1 MAWDVEGTKRKIIDA
16 ATREFTERG
25 PDGTTME
32 RIAKLAGVNK
42 ERVYNYF
49 GSKPELFEFV
59 LREKLA
65 VLAETIPVD
74 SFTPDGIGTYAGQ
87 LFDYN
92 SEHPELV
99 RLVLWEAL
107 SFTSVVP
114 EEQLRRDYYAQKVGS
129 LGGAQAAGTLA
140 GSLPP
145 DHLNFLLLALAGY
158 WSVVPQVARMM
169 TGDSNP
175 TELERRRSS
184 VVEAARRLVVM
195 QEPLA
200 TGHP

>member
-1 MAWDVEGTKRKIIDA
+1 MGGVVMAWDVEGTKRKIIDA
-16 ATREFTERG
+16 AAHEFTVRG

-49 GSKPELFEFV
+49 GSKPELFEVV

-65 VLAETIPVD
+65 VVSETVPVD
-74 SFTPDGIGTYAGQ
+74 SFTPDGIGEYAGR

-92 SEHPELV
+92 CEHPELV

-107 SFTSVVP
+107 SFTTEVP
-114 EEQLRRDYYAQKVGS
+114 EEQQRHDYYAQKTHA
-129 LGGAQAAGTLA
+129 LGEAQATGTVQSDI
-140 GSLPP
+140 GP

-158 WSVVPQVARMM
+158 WAVLPQVARMM
-169 TGDSNP
+169 TGGNVHDRAEMS
-175 TELERRRSS
+175 RRRAS
-184 VVEAARRLVVM
+184 VVEAARRLV
-195 QEPLA
+195 ES
-200 TGHP
+200 

>member
-25 PDGTTME
+25 PDATTME

-49 GSKPELFEFV
+49 GSKPELFEVV

-65 VLAETIPVD
+65 IVADTIPVET
-74 SFTPDGIGTYAGQ
+74 FTPEGIGDYAGK

-92 SEHPELV
+92 QKHPELI

-107 SFTSVVP
+107 SFASDVP
-114 EEQLRRDYYAQKVGS
+114 EEEQRRDYYAQKTIAFR
-129 LGGAQAAGTLA
+129 GAQEAGTMA
-140 GSLPP
+140 STLPP

-158 WSVVPQVARMM
+158 WSVLPQVARMM
-169 TGDSNP
+169 TGEGDSV
-175 TELERRRSS
+175 ELERRRIS
-184 VVEAARRLVVM
+184 VVEAARRLAAM
-195 QEPLA
+195 
-200 TGHP
+200 